1 MVQLVSRSR
10 DLRVRRHD
18 TCTWVAFLREYQQN
32 CCEQA
37 WELSLAPLVT
47 PGGLSH
53 NPYKVLKDGYVPT
66 AGNAKALRDMNDTN
80 VSDLDVRKAP
90 SIVLAPPSS
99 SNWASWCRCSGYVLC
114 GLCFVARGLV

>member
-1 MVQLVSRSR
+1 MHSSKSASR
-10 DLRVRRHD
+10 D
-18 TCTWVAFLREYQQN
+18 

-53 NPYKVLKDGYVPT
+53 NPYKVLKDGYLPT
-66 AGNAKALRDMNDTN
+66 VGNAKALKNMNDTN
-80 VSDLDVRKAP
+80 VSDLDVSKAP

-99 SNWASWCRCSGYVLC
+99 SDHLVSLFRLLY
-114 GLCFVARGLV
+114 GLCFAACGFV